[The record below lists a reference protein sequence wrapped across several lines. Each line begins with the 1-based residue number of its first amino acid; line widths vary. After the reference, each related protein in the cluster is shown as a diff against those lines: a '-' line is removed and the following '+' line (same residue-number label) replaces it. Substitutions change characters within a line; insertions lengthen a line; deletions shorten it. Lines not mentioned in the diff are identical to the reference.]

1 MRRQTQTGGPDTV
14 DLSSNE
20 EGKAVDYT
28 FLANLHQEFVLPEKG
43 ILSRVLHKDVH
54 ANVTLFGF
62 AAGEELSSHSA
73 PTPAFLYFLEGE
85 AEVQLGD
92 DKVKAQP
99 GSFVYMTP
107 MLPHGIAARTAVRM
121 FLVQMKAIAP
131 PS

>member
-1 MRRQTQTGGPDTV
+1 
-14 DLSSNE
+14 
-20 EGKAVDYT
+20 
-28 FLANLHQEFVLPEKG
+28 
-43 ILSRVLHKDVH
+43 
-54 ANVTLFGF
+54 
-62 AAGEELSSHSA
+62 
-73 PTPAFLYFLEGE
+73 
-85 AEVQLGD
+85 VQLGD